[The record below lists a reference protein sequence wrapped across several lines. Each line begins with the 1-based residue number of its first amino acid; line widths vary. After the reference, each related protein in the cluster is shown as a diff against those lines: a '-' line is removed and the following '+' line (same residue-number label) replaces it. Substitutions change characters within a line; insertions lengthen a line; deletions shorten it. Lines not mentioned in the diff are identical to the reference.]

1 VDVLRRLTGLL
12 LGLVLAASLP
22 LAAARAACVCDHGHE
37 APSSAQ
43 PHRCT
48 TACTAATCPMHRPH
62 TASAHATAPA
72 TGGDGGGVLR
82 CDCAGQAL
90 ALLGQASVPGILP
103 GAASLDAPL
112 FAGPPRAAVAE
123 APLAL
128 AAPPPA
134 PPPRG

>member
-37 APSSAQ
+37 APSSTAE
-43 PHRCT
+43 PHACT
-48 TACTAATCPMHRPH
+48 TACTAATCPMHR
-62 TASAHATAPA
+62 AHAAAAQAPA
-72 TGGDGGGVLR
+72 SGEDADGVLR

-90 ALLGQASVPGILP
+90 ALIGQASVPGILP
-103 GAASLDAPL
+103 AATSFAAPL
-112 FAGPPRAAVAE
+112 FTRQSRTSIAE
-123 APLAL
+123 ALLGL
-128 AAPPPA
+128 AATPPA